1 MTCMSYN
8 KESARRYLGYC
19 LQLTN
24 WVLDSGATFHMSPAI
39 SDFIPGSLVEMDKYI
54 EFAYESYV
62 TAKQA
67 VEVQIKMFGDN
78 GKTFITMLYNVLFA
92 PDLCV

>member
-1 MTCMSYN
+1 M
-8 KESARRYLGYC
+8 
-19 LQLTN
+19 QLVTRHQYF
-24 WVLDSGATFHMSPAI
+24 G
-39 SDFIPGSLVEMDKYI
+39 FIPGSLVEMEKYI